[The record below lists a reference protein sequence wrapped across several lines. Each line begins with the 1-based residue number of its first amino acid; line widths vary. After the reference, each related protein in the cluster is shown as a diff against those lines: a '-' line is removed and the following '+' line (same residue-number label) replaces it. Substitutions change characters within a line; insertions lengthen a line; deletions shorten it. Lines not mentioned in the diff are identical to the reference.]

1 MGGKEQLQQIS
12 QQAQRE
18 KGQNKE
24 TVGMWEQTKSGK
36 GEYKQENKADITVT
50 DL

>member
-1 MGGKEQLQQIS
+1 MVMGRKEQLQQNG

-24 TVGMWEQTKSGK
+24 TVGIWEQTKVGK
-36 GEYKQENKADITVT
+36 REYKQENKEDIQK
-50 DL
+50 